1 MTNSAFIDFSMFA
14 EVPKNQ
20 TGPTADLLR
29 KLLPLV
35 DDPLD
40 REMLMN
46 PYWSPDRD
54 LGMCLAAT
62 LVQLVNLEIKL
73 PSDLRGAVIGWVSDY
88 KWAEDITGNIDV
100 EDLFE

>member
-1 MTNSAFIDFSMFA
+1 MTSDTFVSFSKFST
-14 EVPKNQ
+14 VPKNEI
-20 TGPTADLLR
+20 GPTADLLR

-35 DDPLD
+35 EDPLD
-40 REMLMN
+40 REMLMD

-62 LVQLVNLEIKL
+62 LVELVNLEIQL
-73 PSDLRGAVIGWVSDY
+73 PSDLRGEVINWVNNY
-88 KWAEDITGNIDV
+88 EWAEDITGNIDV